1 MTATRTDTGRRG
13 RSPAALAM
21 LAGGGLAVATLLG
34 GCATPPRQA
43 ASRPDALGLIR
54 EFQAAARTGHNNTD
68 LSIAG
73 FCRTLLEFG
82 YRADMLVVRFRDPA
96 SGRLF
101 YRNLVRWQEQGGHV
115 LLDPYTGQTYG
126 GLPQGWELIETVAGG
141 RLYSDPRFADRHM
154 SVGVAPAA
162 RIRGPYYAGNA
173 R

>member
-1 MTATRTDTGRRG
+1 M
-13 RSPAALAM
+13 AAAAVDLPPYARWPLAII
-21 LAGGGLAVATLLG
+21 AGGGLAVATLLG
-34 GCATPPRQA
+34 GCATPARQA
-43 ASRPDALGLIR
+43 TSRPDALGLIR
-54 EFQAAARTGHNNTD
+54 EFQAAARTGRNTD
-68 LSIAG
+68 LFIAG
-73 FCRTLLEFG
+73 YCRTLLEFG

-141 RLYSDPRFADRHM
+141 RLYSDPRFADSHM
-154 SVGVAPAA
+154 GVGVAPAA
-162 RIRGPYYAGNA
+162 RTRGPYVAGNP